1 MGDLFIYMDWIK
13 ACTTTAAVVGGI
25 ELTIIGR
32 EELKAAHVDWKSST
46 YRNNWERGK
55 LYVGFY

>member
-1 MGDLFIYMDWIK
+1 MGDLFIYMDWIQ

-32 EELKAAHVDWKSST
+32 EKLKAAHVDWKSST
-46 YRNNWERGK
+46 
-55 LYVGFY
+55 

>member
-13 ACTTTAAVVGGI
+13 ACTTTAAVVGDI

-46 YRNNWERGK
+46 
-55 LYVGFY
+55 